1 MQPTNLIR
9 IALLLPVLAIGARLE
24 AARKETWVEVKSPHF
39 LAYSDAGE
47 REARKALKGFEAI
60 RSVFG
65 TIFPG
70 IRVDAPKPLVV
81 LVLEDEASMKR
92 FLPKEF
98 EGKDPKRSAGVFFP
112 GRERNYAVL
121 RLDVDHQ
128 MDQPYFVLFHEYT
141 HSIVHQNFPALPT
154 WLDEGLADFYGATEI
169 HSERV
174 YLGRVPVGRLGQ
186 MRTHVHLPLETLFR
200 VTHDSPHY
208 REGEKTGIFYAQSWA
223 LVHYLF
229 MDAAAQK
236 AGLFKAYLQAL
247 TPGREALD
255 AARQGFGDLEKL
267 QANLSLYSRKDAYGY
282 WNLPLDVKLTDKDFR
297 TRPMREAESL
307 LVRAEFLQHSRQEKE
322 AQPLLAQV
330 LALEPQNPGVHV
342 AIGLAQAGRGEIHPA
357 RQSFETAMHLGSDDF
372 RAPYELAISLQGEMR
387 GGADRVDSSRILEL
401 LESACRLCPDFPAV
415 HMALCQQYATA
426 PRDPQRALKEGR
438 LAVELEPQD
447 LSHRAN
453 LGIACMNLG
462 LEAEAKVM
470 GNQLNQL
477 AANPM
482 ERNLAE
488 SYAGLLARFLEGR
501 QALAQA
507 ASTPSPAEEP
517 PLPRPAAAVRLP
529 KFSLPSYLAGLGTE
543 VVQLVGQDR
552 IDEAIR
558 KVEAAKAK
566 ARYAYDRKALQNLL
580 DILRGAAGGR

>member
-1 MQPTNLIR
+1 MQPANLIR
-9 IALLLPVLAIGARLE
+9 IAWLLPVLVFGTRLE
-24 AARKETWVEVKSPHF
+24 AAQKETWVEVRSPHF

-47 REARKALKGFEAI
+47 KEARKALRGFEAI

-70 IRVDAPKPLVV
+70 IRVDAPKPLIV
-81 LVLEDEASMKR
+81 LVLEDETSMKR

-98 EGKDPKRSAGVFFP
+98 EGKDPRRSAGVFFA
-112 GRERNYAVL
+112 GRDRNYAVL

-128 MDQPYFVLFHEYT
+128 VDQPYFVLFHEYT

-174 YLGRVPVGRLGQ
+174 YLGRVPVGRLAQ
-186 MRTHVHLPLETLFR
+186 MRTHAHLPLETLLR

-208 REGEKTGIFYAQSWA
+208 QEGEKTGIFYAQSWA

-236 AGLFKAYLQAL
+236 AGLFKAYLKAL
-247 TPGREALD
+247 TPGRDALD
-255 AARQGFGDLEKL
+255 AARQGLGNLEKL
-267 QANLSLYSRKDAYGY
+267 QTDLGLYSRKDAYGF
-282 WNLPLDVKLTDKDFR
+282 WNLPLEVKLTDKDFR
-297 TRPMREAESL
+297 ARPMREAEPL

-322 AQPLLAQV
+322 AQPLLEQV

-342 AIGLAQAGRGEIHPA
+342 AIGIAQARRGESHPA
-357 RQSFETAMHLGSDDF
+357 RQSFETALHLGSDDF
-372 RAPYELAISLQGEMR
+372 RAPYELALSLQGEMR
-387 GGADRVDSSRILEL
+387 TGVDRVDSSRVLEL
-401 LESACRLCPDFPAV
+401 LESARHLCPDFPAI
-415 HMALCQQYATA
+415 HMALCQQYASA

-470 GNQLNQL
+470 GDQLNRL
-477 AANPM
+477 AVNPM

-488 SYAGLLARFLEGR
+488 SYARMLVQFLERR
-501 QALAQA
+501 QAQTQA
-507 ASTPSPAEEP
+507 ASGPPPGEES
-517 PLPRPAAAVRLP
+517 PLPRPAGVARLP

-580 DILRGAAGGR
+580 DILRAAARSQ